1 MPNTPPAAS
10 ASLAAAQNLAN
21 NASNLTTTKS
31 LLSSSRDLLSVPL
44 RAIYRADTY
53 AFSTL
58 PRQVAKFVGLGNVAA
73 QLMDDTTAS
82 GGAVGGET
90 VARVAAET
98 VGEGAAGA
106 ATAATT
112 GQESGFHIAD
122 FFHTLRRLS
131 GFFSYLTSRWSLACF
146 TVVSA
151 DNLQF
156 GMKTAGSNRCRLLF

>member
-1 MPNTPPAAS
+1 MMPNTPPAAS
-10 ASLAAAQNLAN
+10 ASLAAAQNLVN
-21 NASNLTTTKS
+21 NASNVTTTKS
-31 LLSSSRDLLSVPL
+31 FLSSSRDLLSVPF

-58 PRQVAKFVGLGNVAA
+58 PRQVAKLVGLGNVAA

-90 VARVAAET
+90 VARAAAET
-98 VGEGAAGA
+98 VMGEGTAGA
-106 ATAATT
+106 AAAAA

-151 DNLQF
+151 NSLSRDE
-156 GMKTAGSNRCRLLF
+156 GGWV